1 MLDVNRSEV
10 VEVLDVRLNPPDRH
24 LRSSICFV
32 VMPSAQYRGVVFR
45 FSLLFFLR
53 QRPLHCLSA
62 IGCVGALSL
71 IARFYGVFNAAN
83 VALIRSIVF

>member
-10 VEVLDVRLNPPDRH
+10 VEVLDVRFNPPDRH
-24 LRSSICFV
+24 LRRSICFV
-32 VMPSAQYRGVVFR
+32 VGCRVSL
-45 FSLLFFLR
+45 LLFFASTAFA
-53 QRPLHCLSA
+53 LSA
-62 IGCVGALSL
+62 TGCVCAFSL